1 MKRIN
6 KRDKIYLLILTIIFI
21 LVILYIL
28 KDGTLYGS
36 ILDWNNQHSIIPDY
50 FRTLFYKT
58 HKILPNLALNL
69 GSGQNIYNY
78 AYYGLLNPIILISY
92 LLPFITMKTYIQI
105 SSILVVYFSIL
116 LFYYFL
122 RNNKYNENISFLG
135 TIAFF
140 ASTPLLFHSHRHI
153 MFINYFPFLILALIG
168 VDKYFENNNKKLLC
182 ISTLLIILSSYYFSI
197 PSIICIVVYGIYKY
211 LQLNSKVTFKRFIND
226 GFKFLLPIICA
237 VFISSILLV
246 PTFMTLLSGRD
257 GSNVSINLLELLT
270 PKINIKYIY
279 SSYGL
284 GLTSFSLVGIL
295 NFFKTKRKENMF
307 LSIILSLMI
316 LFPIINYILN
326 ATMYIDSKVLI
337 PFIPL
342 FILVE
347 VELFNNIERLDIKHI
362 LISSLCLIFYV
373 FIFRSEYSFI
383 FYIDYILSIILIVI
397 CNRYKLKKAFS
408 LIVTLS
414 LIVLTFIMSHN
425 DNLVPYSRYYNDT
438 NYNQKKLSYL
448 IPNDYN
454 HTTLYNNNHDNV
466 NEIYNNLNIYSN
478 YIYSSISNKLY
489 NKFYFDTFE
498 NNMEY
503 RNRSLLTANK
513 NIMYLMFSNNK
524 YFIGDNID
532 IIGYNKT
539 NQIGN
544 TSLYKNENVLPFMY
558 VSYNFMS
565 SNDFNKYSFP
575 YTNEILLKNTIIN
588 SNTFNNYETNIKQ
601 IKLNEFK
608 IKEIS
613 ENININNN
621 EINVLKNKS
630 KIIIDLDDLY
640 KDKILFISF
649 NLESQNRDLYIDI
662 NGVTNKLTNKN
673 WKYYNGNT
681 TFDYVLSEKYRD
693 NLIVTLN
700 KGKYIVD
707 DLKIYYID
715 YNDIKDVNKYVTKV
729 NVSDKSIGDKIYAN
743 VNVNRDGYFVTTI
756 PYDKGFNI
764 MMDNEKIDYEIVNNA
779 FVGFKISKGYHDI
792 EISYRSPGKVI
803 GIILSAIGLCIYIIF
818 IRRSNYWLNLKY
830 FL

>member
-818 IRRSNYWLNLKY
+818 IRRSNY
-830 FL
+830 

>member
-78 AYYGLLNPIILISY
+78 SYYGLLNPIILISY

-257 GSNVSINLLELLT
+257 ESNVSINLLELLI

-575 YTNEILLKNTIIN
+575 YTNEILLKNTIID

-715 YNDIKDVNKYVTKV
+715 YNDIKDINKYVTKV

-764 MMDNEKIDYEIVNNA
+764 MVDNEKIDYEIVNNA

-792 EISYRSPGKVI
+792 KISYRSPGKVI

-818 IRRSNYWLNLKY
+818 IRRSNY
-830 FL
+830 